1 MKKIIILIILM
12 LNLSF
17 LTKAQEKSN
26 FEILQNIENQI
37 KNKNITEQTYKD
49 LIFLKQ
55 NVDGAD
61 AEYYLENYKDL
72 LLNDPKRFSSFLKK
86 NNIKLDEN
94 IIEFFKSS
102 SIGNSLEKIVN
113 EYFSS
118 KFFTQN
124 VKIEYKKIKKYYV
137 KDNDGYV
144 NLRKNPNVKS
154 TILQEIC
161 NKECVAI
168 IDSINNWYKVKYNKN
183 IGFIHKSRVFFNDYD
198 IEIFLNDTIL
208 LKKPMI
214 KYKEHKKFFY
224 EDYKNSDCV
233 VCLLKTT
240 NTIFISC
247 DNINEIAFKAIY
259 DLKGNI
265 LSYLYEGMPYNEIKG
280 YNLLRIQ
287 LSIQEKNQNIEKFY
301 ILKQW

>member
-86 NNIKLDEN
+86 NNIKLDED

-198 IEIFLNDTIL
+198 IEIFLNDTI
-208 LKKPMI
+208 
-214 KYKEHKKFFY
+214 
-224 EDYKNSDCV
+224 
-233 VCLLKTT
+233 
-240 NTIFISC
+240 IFISC

>member
-1 MKKIIILIILM
+1 M

-86 NNIKLDEN
+86 NNIKLDED

-102 SIGNSLEKIVN
+102 SIGNSLEK
-113 EYFSS
+113 
-118 KFFTQN
+118 
-124 VKIEYKKIKKYYV
+124 KINTYYV